1 MSMRARAGFSLLE
14 AVVALAIVGVT
25 AVAALASVGAE
36 LRAAGDARTMLEAEA
51 LAVHQLSTIEMLT
64 AEQLQ
69 RIPDSLARGQFDAPF
84 ERYRW
89 TASSEPVLGEEGLTE
104 VRVDIVWEGGSLPLR
119 TLLFR
124 RSALADLT
132 ASSTPPR

>member
-1 MSMRARAGFSLLE
+1 MSMRARPGFSLLE

-104 VRVDIVWEGGSLPLR
+104 VRVDIAWEGGSLPLR

-132 ASSTPPR
+132 VSSSPPR